1 MFQRFIPILI
11 ATAFAGGCAGT
22 VEYRGTATVTST
34 TPDLVAVAPGVQVI
48 ADYDEPIF
56 YANGFYWW
64 EIDGVWYRSSNYT
77 GGWVYVST
85 PPRVIAEI
93 RTPYRYR
100 HYRPS
105 NYEARRRPVPVQRV
119 ERPRRTR
126 QVHVERRDVH
136 DRDVQVERR
145 DRDRDYRD
153 RR

>member
-1 MFQRFIPILI
+1 MFQRFIPILMV
-11 ATAFAGGCAGT
+11 TAFAGGCAGT

-64 EIDGVWYRSSNYT
+64 EVDGGWYRSTNYT
-77 GGWVYVST
+77 GGWVYVSS

-105 NYEARRRPVPVQRV
+105 NYQVRRRPVPVQRV
-119 ERPRRTR
+119 ERPRPTR
-126 QVHVERRDVH
+126 EVQIERRD
-136 DRDVQVERR
+136 RDNRGVQVERR
-145 DRDRDYRD
+145 DRDDGD
-153 RR
+153 RRR